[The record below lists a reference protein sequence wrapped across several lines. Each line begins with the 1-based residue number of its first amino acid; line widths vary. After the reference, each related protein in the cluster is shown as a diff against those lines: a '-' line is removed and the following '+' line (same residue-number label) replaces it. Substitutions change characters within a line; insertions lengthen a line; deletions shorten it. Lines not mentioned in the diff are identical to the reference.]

1 MSVMEQIDLSKII
14 NMAFPIL
21 VAAIGWLLSQITTM
35 NTKMQDIESKMP
47 ALITPQGVP
56 TDSPI
61 SAEARYRL
69 RDELTKQLNELHV
82 RVRLLEKS
90 ADGK

>member
-1 MSVMEQIDLSKII
+1 MEDLNLSKII

-21 VAAIGWLLSQITTM
+21 VAAIGWLLSQITSL
-35 NTKMQDIESKMP
+35 NIKVQELESKMP
-47 ALITPQGVP
+47 MLITPQGVP

-69 RDELTKQLNELHV
+69 RDELTKQINDLHI
-82 RVRLLEKS
+82 RVRLLERT

>member
-1 MSVMEQIDLSKII
+1 MEDTSVSKII
-14 NMAFPIL
+14 NMAFPLL
-21 VAAIGWLLSQITTM
+21 VAAIGWLLSQITSL
-35 NTKMQDIESKMP
+35 NVKVQELESKMP
-47 ALITPQGVP
+47 MLITPQGVP

-69 RDELTKQLNELHV
+69 RDELTKQINDLHI
-82 RVRLLEKS
+82 RVRLLERT

>member
-1 MSVMEQIDLSKII
+1 MSLMEQFDLSRII
-14 NMAFPIL
+14 NMVFPIL
-21 VAAIGWLLSQITTM
+21 VAAIGWLLSQITTL
-35 NTKMQDIESKMP
+35 NTKVQDIESKMP

-82 RVRLLEKS
+82 RVRLLERTQ
-90 ADGK
+90 DGK

>member
-1 MSVMEQIDLSKII
+1 MEDMNLSKII
-14 NMAFPIL
+14 NMAFPLL
-21 VAAIGWLLSQITTM
+21 VAAIGWLLSQITTL
-35 NTKMQDIESKMP
+35 NVKVQELESKMP
-47 ALITPQGVP
+47 MLITPQGVP

-69 RDELTKQLNELHV
+69 RDELTKQINDLHI
-82 RVRLLEKS
+82 RVRLLERT

>member
-1 MSVMEQIDLSKII
+1 MEQIDLSKII

>member
-1 MSVMEQIDLSKII
+1 MEQIDLSKII

-21 VAAIGWLLSQITTM
+21 VAAIGWLLSQITTI

>member
-1 MSVMEQIDLSKII
+1 MEDFNLSKII

-21 VAAIGWLLSQITTM
+21 VAAIGWLLSQITSL
-35 NTKMQDIESKMP
+35 NIKVQELESKMP
-47 ALITPQGVP
+47 MLITPQGVP

-69 RDELTKQLNELHV
+69 RDELTKQINDLHI
-82 RVRLLEKS
+82 RVRLLERT